1 MVVRKTINKK
11 YALISVFD
19 KNKLNYLCKNL
30 KLQNYEF
37 ISTGSTCAKIKSL
50 GYNCKE
56 ISAIT
61 KFKEMLDGRVKTLN
75 QKIYASLLHKRE
87 NKKHVREFKKLNF
100 PDINLVVVNLYPFKK
115 SLNSNNEDKIIEMI
129 DIGGVSLIRAASKN
143 FKYVTTI
150 CDMSDYSF
158 LIKEINKNKG
168 NTSIGFRKIM
178 AQKAFKIT
186 ADYDA
191 EINKWL
197 GNKNASK
204 NKFKL
209 RYGENPNQKSYIEI
223 NKNNS
228 IFDYQINGKEIS
240 YNNIIDVDSGLRC
253 LSEFSEPTTVI
264 LKHTNPCGV
273 ASSENI
279 NTSFKRA
286 YDADPKSAFGGV
298 VLLNRSVNLNLANKI
313 FKSFFEIIVAPGF
326 EKSALNLLKKKSRL
340 ILLKIKNN
348 HFDNFEVKSTSFG
361 NIFQSSGLEKINKNF
376 ISHSSSITTT
386 NKYLSDLI
394 FSLKVVRHLKSNA
407 IVLSKNKQTVG
418 LGIGQT
424 NRIDSLKIALNRK
437 KISFKASDFVCAS
450 DGFFPFIDG
459 LKLLR
464 TNGCRAIAQPSGS
477 INDKKIIS
485 YAIQNNLPLYFT
497 KNRLFKH

>member
-19 KNKLNYLCKNL
+19 KKKLNYLCKNL

-37 ISTGSTCAKIKSL
+37 ISTGSTCNKIKSL
-50 GYNCKE
+50 GYNCRE
-56 ISAIT
+56 ISVIT
-61 KFKEMLDGRVKTLN
+61 KSKEMLDGRVKTLN
-75 QKIYASLLHKRE
+75 TKIYASILHKKD
-87 NKKHVREFKKLNF
+87 NKQHVKEFEKLNF
-100 PDINLVVVNLYPFKK
+100 PNINLVVVNLYPFKK
-115 SLNSNNEDKIIEMI
+115 SIISNNENVIIEMI
-129 DIGGVSLIRAASKN
+129 DIGGVSLIRASSKN

-150 CDMSDYSF
+150 CDVSDYTT

-168 NTSIGFRKIM
+168 NTSIEFRKKM
-178 AQKAFKIT
+178 AQKVFKIT
-186 ADYDA
+186 AEYDA

-197 GNKNASK
+197 SNITLSK

-228 IFDYQINGKEIS
+228 IFDYQINGKKIS
-240 YNNIIDVDSGLRC
+240 YNNIVDVDSGLRC
-253 LSEFSEPTTVI
+253 LSEFSESTAVI

-273 ASSENI
+273 ASSTNI
-279 NTSFKRA
+279 NTAFKKA
-286 YDADPKSAFGGV
+286 YEADVKSAFGGV
-298 VLLNRSVNLNLANKI
+298 VLLNRSVNLNLAHKI
-313 FKSFFEIIVAPGF
+313 FKSFFEIIVAPDF
-326 EKSALNLLKKKSRL
+326 EKSALDLLKKKRKL

-348 HFDNFEVKSTSFG
+348 YFSNFEVKSTSFG

-376 ISHSSSITTT
+376 IANSSSTTT
-386 NKYLSDLI
+386 SKKYLSDLI

-407 IVLSKNKQTVG
+407 IVLSKNKQTIG

-437 KISFKASDFVCAS
+437 KINFKASDFVCAS

-459 LKLLR
+459 LKLLKAKD
-464 TNGCRAIAQPSGS
+464 CKAIAQPSGS
-477 INDKKIIS
+477 INDKKIID
-485 YAIQNNLPLYFT
+485 YAIQHNIPLYFT